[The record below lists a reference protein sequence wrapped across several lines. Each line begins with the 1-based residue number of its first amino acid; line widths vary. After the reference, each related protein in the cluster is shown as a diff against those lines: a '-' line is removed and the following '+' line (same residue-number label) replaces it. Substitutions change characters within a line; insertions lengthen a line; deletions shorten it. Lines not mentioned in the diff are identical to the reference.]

1 MSAKLITRVTL
12 RPTVMQS
19 YAPSK
24 TIPRP
29 LLHNSTFPSVH
40 MNDGS
45 DSQAM
50 TFVSNKS
57 LDLADTS
64 HTGWMKMQQ
73 QESV

>member
-1 MSAKLITRVTL
+1 
-12 RPTVMQS
+12 
-19 YAPSK
+19 
-24 TIPRP
+24 
-29 LLHNSTFPSVH
+29 

-50 TFVSNKS
+50 TFVSNKRF
-57 LDLADTS
+57 DLADTS